1 MFTIKIKTKRK
12 SMFLRSM
19 CQHVMKNLT
28 SQMVRNTAD
37 INNYFQDVS
46 KHHTDSLVEEKT

>member
-1 MFTIKIKTKRK
+1 
-12 SMFLRSM
+12 MFLRSM

-28 SQMVRNTAD
+28 CQMVRNTAD

-46 KHHTDSLVEEKT
+46 KHHIDSLVEEKT